1 MLRRDKLSLKIKH
14 SGLLLE
20 NQPLGGSFSINFR
33 FPASPSLPAEAAVA
47 PCCISNSQLCWFVID
62 IDYRHSNVYHWLS
75 IIHPSPP
82 TINSIVLISN
92 LINRATVWLLHKMA
106 SWTLFLWWNC
116 LSRSCCFTARF
127 IFLIILSPFLLE
139 KNYVRI
145 FNDGSPDIVNNT
157 DMRSGW
163 SKFQQQFDYISIL
176 WSTSYSL

>member
-1 MLRRDKLSLKIKH
+1 MLKRDKWSLKIKQP
-14 SGLLLE
+14 GLLLE
-20 NQPLGGSFSINFR
+20 NQVLGGSFSINFR
-33 FPASPSLPAEAAVA
+33 FPASPSLPSEAEAS
-47 PCCISNSQLCWFVID
+47 CCISNSQLCWFVID
-62 IDYRHSNVYHWLS
+62 IDYPHSNVYHWLS

-106 SWTLFLWWNC
+106 SWTLFLFLCWNC

-145 FNDGSPDIVNNT
+145 FNDGSSDIVNNT
-157 DMRSGW
+157 DNMRSGW
-163 SKFQQQFDYISIL
+163 SKFQQQCDYI
-176 WSTSYSL
+176 